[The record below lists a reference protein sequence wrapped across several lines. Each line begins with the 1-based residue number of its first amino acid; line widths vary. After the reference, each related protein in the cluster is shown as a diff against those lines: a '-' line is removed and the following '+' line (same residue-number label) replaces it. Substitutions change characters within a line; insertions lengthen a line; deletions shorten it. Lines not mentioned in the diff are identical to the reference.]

1 MDAICVHLQL
11 RASTGAEVHRNA
23 SELNLWGSQRGGDP
37 AQNPQSDRG
46 ERSSRRADGWGE
58 AEGLM

>member
-11 RASTGAEVHRNA
+11 RASAGAEVHPNA
-23 SELNLWGSQRGGDP
+23 SELNLWGSQRGGGP

-46 ERSSRRADGWGE
+46 ELTDGGRLRA
-58 AEGLM
+58 